1 MLASTESMDPRS
13 PLDPSAAIQSSSS
26 SLVCR
31 CCGSENVTC
40 RGEKRGRFIARDFRF
55 YVCEECSFQFVEPVT
70 DFTIY
75 NDAYYA
81 GKGPDPSVDYEQ
93 EFQNYAATPRVFEFQ
108 DLFALA
114 KDHLRKL
121 PQAAPETVAWLD
133 FGCGAGGLL
142 KYARDHAGDLVGRD
156 RRIRL
161 VGHDVGSYA
170 GRLRAEGFEVLD
182 QEELKSAGSEF
193 DIVSCIEVLEHLPS
207 PRAVIELLARLL
219 KPSGL
224 LLLTTGNM
232 HCPLAKLQGLQF
244 SYCVPEI
251 HVSLSNPGLLAALYR
266 QAGLKP
272 VYMKYHGVIRFR
284 ILKSLTHGTARRLSA
299 LAHFPF
305 IIRLADLAYG
315 TSAMPCA
322 IKPRN
327 GID

>member
-13 PLDPSAAIQSSSS
+13 PLDPSAAIQSSSY

-31 CCGSENVTC
+31 CCGSENLTC

>member
-13 PLDPSAAIQSSSS
+13 PLDPSAAIRSSSS

-40 RGEKRGRFIARDFRF
+40 RGEKRGSFIARDFRF

-70 DFTIY
+70 DFAIY
-75 NDAYYA
+75 DDAYYA

-114 KDHLRKL
+114 KDHLRKV
-121 PQAAPETVAWLD
+121 PQTAPETVAWLD

-142 KYARDHAGDLVGRD
+142 KYTRDRANDLVGRD
-156 RRIRL
+156 CRIRL

-182 QEELKSAGSEF
+182 LEELKSAGSEF
-193 DIVSCIEVLEHLPS
+193 DIVSCIEVLEHLPH
-207 PRAVIELLARLL
+207 PRVVIDLLARLL
-219 KPSGL
+219 KPGGL

-272 VYMKYHGVIRFR
+272 VYMKYDGVIRFR

>member
-1 MLASTESMDPRS
+1 MDPRS

-31 CCGSENVTC
+31 CCGSENITL

-70 DFTIY
+70 DFAIY
-75 NDAYYA
+75 DDVYYA

-93 EFQNYAATPRVFEFQ
+93 EFQNYAASPRVFEFQ
-108 DLFALA
+108 DLLALA

-142 KYARDHAGDLVGRD
+142 KYTRDRAGDLVGRD
-156 RRIRL
+156 CRIRL

-170 GRLRAEGFEVLD
+170 GRLRAGGFEVLD
-182 QEELKSAGSEF
+182 LEELKSAGSEF

-207 PRAVIELLARLL
+207 PRPVIELLARLL

-266 QAGLKP
+266 QAGLNP
-272 VYMKYHGVIRFR
+272 VYMKYDGLIRFR
-284 ILKSLTHGTARRLSA
+284 ILKSLTHGAARRLSA
-299 LAHFPF
+299 LAHFRF

-327 GID
+327 GMD

>member
-1 MLASTESMDPRS
+1 MLASAESMDPRS

-26 SLVCR
+26 SLICR
-31 CCGSENVTC
+31 CCGSENVTR

-55 YVCEECSFQFVEPVT
+55 YVCEECSFQFVEPIT
-70 DFTIY
+70 DFAIY
-75 NDAYYA
+75 DDAYYA

-93 EFQNYAATPRVFEFQ
+93 EFQDYAASPRVFEFQ

-121 PQAAPETVAWLD
+121 PQVAPETAAWLD

-142 KYARDHAGDLVGRD
+142 KYTRDRAGDLVGRD
-156 RRIRL
+156 CGIRL

-182 QEELKSAGSEF
+182 LEELKSAGSEF

-207 PRAVIELLARLL
+207 PRPVIELLARLL

-272 VYMKYHGVIRFR
+272 VYMKYDGVIRFR

-299 LAHFPF
+299 LAHFPL

-322 IKPRN
+322 VKPRN
-327 GID
+327 GIY

>member
-1 MLASTESMDPRS
+1 MLASAQSMDPRS
-13 PLDPSAAIQSSSS
+13 PLDSSAATQCSSST
-26 SLVCR
+26 LVCR
-31 CCGSENVTC
+31 CCGSENISS
-40 RGEKRGRFIARDFRF
+40 RGEKRGRFIACDFHF
-55 YVCEECSFQFVEPVT
+55 YVCEECSFQFVEPIT
-70 DFTIY
+70 DFAIY
-75 NDAYYA
+75 DDTYYA
-81 GKGPDPSVDYEQ
+81 GIGPDPSVNYEK
-93 EFQNYAATPRVFEFQ
+93 EFQDYAGTPRVFEFQ

-114 KDHLRKL
+114 KSHLGKL
-121 PQAAPETVAWLD
+121 PEAAPETVAWLD

-142 KYARDHAGDLVGRD
+142 KYIRDRAGDLVGRD
-156 RRIRL
+156 RRIRI
-161 VGHDVGSYA
+161 VGHDIGSYA
-170 GRLRAEGFEVLD
+170 GRLRAEGFQVLD
-182 QEELKSAGSEF
+182 LEQLQSADNEF

-207 PRAVIELLARLL
+207 PRPVIELLARLL
-219 KPSGL
+219 KPNGL

-232 HCPLAKLQGLQF
+232 HCPVAKLQGLQF

-251 HVSLSNPGLLAALYR
+251 HVSLSNPRLLAALYR

-272 VYMKYHGVIRFR
+272 FYVKYDGVIRFR
-284 ILKSLTHGTARRLSA
+284 ILKSLAHGTARRLSA